1 MLHRF
6 LHSFIFWGAWIII
19 PVLMETI
26 PAFGGFFLLLFRR
39 AKAGRKM
46 EKPKVYPEISIII
59 PVYNSA
65 QTLYNCIRS
74 IKLSTYDTHKI
85 RIFLVNNQ
93 GKDNSFEI
101 FRRCQLAFPEL
112 HMQWL
117 NAQQGKSRAL
127 NLALYNSDGK
137 YIINLDSDGILEPH
151 ALQNLV
157 DKFEARQDLNCMTGA
172 VLTEPRLIDQFE
184 HFFPRL
190 LRELEF
196 MEYAQ
201 AFLAGRS
208 YASELNKVY
217 TLSGAFSAFRK
228 SAILKSRMY
237 NTNTICEDTH
247 ITFQMRYLQKER
259 VEICENALFYV
270 DPIEGVNKL
279 YTQRQR
285 WQRGSLEVAKQFL
298 NDKNNFGR
306 SFLDV
311 NVHTLLYD
319 HTFAFPRAIWY
330 LALLCLLFMNYSSKM
345 IILSTVFIF
354 LTYIVVGFMYFA
366 TVLYFFRKFPD
377 LKSYYAAHWWV
388 VILLPFFNFA
398 VFFIRLAGIVNS
410 IGTDSAW
417 RTRNLTE
424 EGQAFAAVVK
434 DDLSKPAG
442 WLKQLRELVNIPE
455 EKEDI

>member
-1 MLHRF
+1 MLNRF

-19 PVLMETI
+19 PVLMETV
-26 PAFGGFFLLLFRR
+26 PAIGGFFLLLFRR
-39 AKAGRKM
+39 AKAGKKIV
-46 EKPKVYPEISIII
+46 KPKVYPEISIII

-74 IKLSTYDTHKI
+74 IKISTYDSSKI

-101 FRRCQLAFPEL
+101 FQRCQLAFPEL

-127 NLALYNSDGK
+127 NLALYNSEGK

-157 DKFEARQDLNCMTGA
+157 DKFENRQDLNCMTGA
-172 VLTEPRLIDQFE
+172 VLIEPRLIDQYE

-270 DPIEGVNKL
+270 DPIEGINKL

-298 NDKNNFGR
+298 NKKNDFGR

-345 IILSTVFIF
+345 IILSTAFIF
-354 LTYIVVGFMYFA
+354 LTYIIVGFMYFG
-366 TVLYFFRKFPD
+366 TVLYFFREFPD
-377 LKSYYAAHWWV
+377 LKSYYAGHWWV

-417 RTRNLTE
+417 KTRNLTE

-434 DDLSKPAG
+434 DDLSKPAD
-442 WLKQLRELVNIPE
+442 WLRQLREWVNKPE
-455 EKEDI
+455 EAE